1 MNKLEIVNNDG
12 KLLVNSRQVALMVE
26 REHGELLKT
35 IRQYCDYLAQGNI
48 TCGDFFIE
56 SSYQDANNQSRP
68 CYSIAKKGCDMI
80 ANKMTGEKGILFT
93 ATYVTEFENMK
104 SQLMKPMSMED
115 IMIAQLQNMKE
126 VRLQLEQNT
135 NSIKELEAKITNIP
149 TDYFT
154 IAGYASLRGIKVDVS
169 KANLLGR
176 KGAKLS
182 RQNGYDIGKVSDSKF
197 GQVNTYHLDIL
208 KELF

>member
-12 KLLVNSRQVALMVE
+12 KLLVNSRQVALMIY

-35 IRQYCDYLAQGNI
+35 IRQYCDYLGQGNF
-48 TCGDFFIE
+48 TCTDFFIE
-56 SSYQDANNQSRP
+56 TTYLSEQNKILP
-68 CYSIAKKGCDMI
+68 CYSITKKGCDMV

-93 ATYVTEFENMK
+93 ATYVTEFENMQN
-104 SQLMKPMSMED
+104 QLMKPMCMED
-115 IMIAQLQNMKE
+115 MMINQLQNMKE

-135 NSIKELEAKITNIP
+135 ESIKQLEAKIINIP

-182 RQNGYDIGKVSDSKF
+182 RQNGYDIGKVYDSKF